1 MSSDHSQRTHRLAFR
16 VSDEERQLV
25 DERAAA
31 CGMTLSAYLR
41 AAALG
46 RLPRRRRRGDERDLV
61 HQLARLGNSLR
72 HLSRLAASSGKAE
85 TAAPDRGGSAPDRQ
99 RGARGDRPVIGKG
112 RTGSSFGGLQSY
124 LLKSQARDR
133 DAAGL
138 QEYLLDGK
146 SGRDRVEWTSTR
158 NLPTE
163 DPRYAAAV
171 MRATAEQ
178 NPRVQKPVYHLSLS
192 ASPGEQISKEKWER
206 IADRVL
212 IRLGLDDRQALVVA
226 HNDTRHPHIH
236 LMINRVHPEHLKA
249 WHNGH
254 DYQRIEKAL
263 RHIERDL
270 KLREVPGHH
279 YQLPGQQPPERT
291 RTTDGERRQAERTG
305 EPAWAERT
313 RFKIYDDLKQAKSW
327 GDLER
332 RLAGHRL
339 RLERRGGGL
348 VITDG
353 KNQVKASRVYRRAS
367 YRWLE
372 QRFGMKFEAW
382 RSGRRE
388 LVEAVARYQEVERRQ
403 AQLERDRDAA
413 WRSLRQAE
421 RLVDERGRIRE
432 ACRSGAAEF
441 NRDLREVFRR
451 EDLPA
456 VRRRFLAE
464 VRRHG
469 WAEAGRRLQEQPRRF
484 GRLQRAWGLP
494 TGGVSRRIQRA
505 DNLRSLAFG
514 AADMAALRAARA
526 AAGPPGFRAL
536 AEGLKL
542 TQTCQRASRR
552 HDALPDSKALLKQIA
567 GRALAL
573 GVSSVSLVV
582 APSPLKVIRTAVK
595 AAELAREVGRGM
607 EM

>member
-1 MSSDHSQRTHRLAFR
+1 M
-16 VSDEERQLV
+16 
-25 DERAAA
+25 
-31 CGMTLSAYLR
+31 
-41 AAALG
+41 
-46 RLPRRRRRGDERDLV
+46 
-61 HQLARLGNSLR
+61 
-72 HLSRLAASSGKAE
+72 
-85 TAAPDRGGSAPDRQ
+85 
-99 RGARGDRPVIGKG
+99 IGKG
-112 RTGSSFGGLQSY
+112 RTGSSFGGLQGY
-124 LLKSQARDR
+124 LLKGQARDR

-192 ASPGEQISKEKWER
+192 ASPGEQISKEKWEQ

-212 IRLGLDDRQALVVA
+212 KRLGLDDRQALVVA

-236 LMINRVHPEHLKA
+236 LMVNRVHPEHLKA
-249 WHNGH
+249 WHDGH
-254 DYQRIEKAL
+254 DYRRIEKAL

-279 YQLPGQQPPERT
+279 YQLAGQQPPERA

-305 EPAWAERT
+305 EPAWADRI

-388 LVEAVARYQEVERRQ
+388 LVEAVARYQEVERRRE
-403 AQLERDRDAA
+403 QLERDRDAA
-413 WRSLRQAE
+413 SRSLRRAE
-421 RLVDERGRIRE
+421 RLVDEHRRLRD
-432 ACRSGAAEF
+432 ACRAGAAGI
-441 NRDLREVFRR
+441 NRDLRQIFRR
-451 EDLPA
+451 EDVPA

-464 VRRHG
+464 VHRHG
-469 WAEAGRRLQEQPRRF
+469 WKEAGRRLQQQPRSF
-484 GRLQRAWGLP
+484 GRLRWALGRTP
-494 TGGVSRRIQRA
+494 TGLSRRQERA
-505 DNLRSLAFG
+505 SGLRHLAST
-514 AADMAALRAARA
+514 AADMAVLRAARGR
-526 AAGPPGFRAL
+526 AGPSAFRAL
-536 AEGLKL
+536 AEVLRARDR
-542 TQTCQRASRR
+542 QQRAVRR
-552 HDALPDSKALLKQIA
+552 LDALPTSKPLLQKIA
-567 GRALAL
+567 GRAMAL

-595 AAELAREVGRGM
+595 AVELAREVGRGM

>member
-1 MSSDHSQRTHRLAFR
+1 M
-16 VSDEERQLV
+16 
-25 DERAAA
+25 
-31 CGMTLSAYLR
+31 
-41 AAALG
+41 
-46 RLPRRRRRGDERDLV
+46 
-61 HQLARLGNSLR
+61 
-72 HLSRLAASSGKAE
+72 
-85 TAAPDRGGSAPDRQ
+85 
-99 RGARGDRPVIGKG
+99 IGKG
-112 RTGSSFGGLQSY
+112 RTGSSFGGLQGY
-124 LLKSQARDR
+124 LLNGKARDR

-146 SGRDRVEWTSTR
+146 IGRDRVEWTSTR

-192 ASPGEQISKEKWER
+192 AAPGEQISKEQWER

-212 IRLGLDDRQALVVA
+212 NRLGLDDRQALVVA

-236 LMINRVHPEHLKA
+236 LMVNRVHPEHLKA

-254 DYQRIEKAL
+254 DHRRIEKAL
-263 RHIERDL
+263 RHIERDF

-279 YQLPGQQPPERT
+279 YQLAGQQAPERA

-305 EPAWAERT
+305 EPAWADRI

-388 LVEAVARYQEVERRQ
+388 LVEAVARYQEVERRRE
-403 AQLERDRDAA
+403 QLERERDAA
-413 WRSLRQAE
+413 WRSLRKAE
-421 RLVDERGRIRE
+421 RHGRR
-432 ACRSGAAEF
+432 APATPRRLPSGRCRLQP
-441 NRDLREVFRR
+441 RPPP
-451 EDLPA
+451 DLPA
-456 VRRRFLAE
+456 R
-464 VRRHG
+464 
-469 WAEAGRRLQEQPRRF
+469 GRPGGAATLPRRGAPPWLEG
-484 GRLQRAWGLP
+484 GRPALAAAAAKLRPPTLGVGSHAHRAVPSTGAGIGAPAPGVHRCGHGGPASGEGAGGAFRLRCPRRGVEGARSPATGRPPARRAADVQTSAPEDRRAGDGPGGQQREPGRWRRPSSRGRWG
-494 TGGVSRRIQRA
+494 GGWRCRAAQSSMLRNARTARRMTSDFEQ
-505 DNLRSLAFG
+505 RSL
-514 AADMAALRAARA
+514 MAASASAR
-526 AAGPPGFRAL
+526 
-536 AEGLKL
+536 
-542 TQTCQRASRR
+542 
-552 HDALPDSKALLKQIA
+552 DS
-567 GRALAL
+567 
-573 GVSSVSLVV
+573 SSC
-582 APSPLKVIRTAVK
+582 K
-595 AAELAREVGRGM
+595 
-607 EM
+607 